1 MKLPKLFIRTP
12 KGRYMPYVL
21 PDSDV
26 SDTLFRRVNG
36 KYIPCELRTGFE
48 KLPEGVWVVTARP
61 SFRTVT
67 NGTYLREVFK
77 LDKLCDIERFPI
89 KELAD
94 MEKCAQWVLE
104 HVSFRKDAHSVHDT
118 VHDIVARVYEYHK
131 LLKEDRLDE
140 SKGVGI
146 G

>member
-12 KGRYMPYVL
+12 KGRYMPYAL
-21 PDSDV
+21 PDTDV

-48 KLPEGVWVVTARP
+48 RLPEGIWVVTARP

-67 NGTYLREVFK
+67 NGTYLREAFN
-77 LDKLCDIERFPI
+77 LDKLSDIERFPI
-89 KELAD
+89 QELAD
-94 MEKCAQWVLE
+94 MEKCVQWVLDNTSYHKE
-104 HVSFRKDAHSVHDT
+104 AHSRSDE

-131 LLKEDRLDE
+131 MLKEGKLNE
-140 SKGVGI
+140 SKRTGI
-146 G
+146 A